1 MKPAASRRRLL
12 LGAAGLLAVGVGTT
26 SITFSR
32 DLRRSRQRLAGRS
45 TVIPT
50 TFGAL
55 EFADVGRGPPLLA
68 IHGTGGGFDQGLTFC
83 QRLTESGHRVIAP
96 SRFGYLRSEWPE
108 DPSTERQAD
117 AFVTL
122 LDHLRIDRAI
132 AIGASAG
139 ALPAAA
145 FALRH
150 AERCAGLVLLVPAAN
165 LQGRDPVVMS
175 AWQKYLL
182 DAALGSDFLF
192 WAASRMAPGAMFRT
206 VLATDPALI
215 AQASSAEQARAR
227 TILAELLPVSAK
239 RRGLLNDALRAGSP
253 AGLDFASIQAPTLIV
268 SCEDDRF
275 GTAATARTLA
285 ATIRRA
291 QVIIYPS
298 GGHIW
303 VGRDEEMSAAI
314 KGFVAGLLPK

>member
-26 SITFSR
+26 SIAFSR

-55 EFADVGRGPPLLA
+55 EFADVGRGPPLLV
-68 IHGTGGGFDQGLTFC
+68 IHGTGGGFDQGLRFS
-83 QRLTESGHRVIAP
+83 QPLIESGHRVIAP

-122 LDHLRIDRAI
+122 LDHLRIDRAV

-182 DAALGSDFLF
+182 DATLGSDFLF

-215 AQASSAEQARAR
+215 AQASPAEQARAR

-253 AGLDFASIQAPTLIV
+253 AGLDFASIQVPTLIV

-285 ATIRRA
+285 ATIPQARL
-291 QVIIYPS
+291 VIYLS

-303 VGRDEEMSAAI
+303 VGRDGEATGEIRQFSS
-314 KGFVAGLLPK
+314 GLLP

>member
-192 WAASRMAPGAMFRT
+192 LAASRMAPGAMFRT

-215 AQASSAEQARAR
+215 AQASPAEQARAR

-253 AGLDFASIQAPTLIV
+253 AGLDFASIQVPTLIV